1 MDKRLVWVSAGL
13 IFCLGVESAGLQLAL
28 LRVSTEF
35 RLSPMMMGTF
45 ATVQYAAMLIVQPI
59 FGVVSDKLGKKRI
72 ASGGVFV
79 FIIGCLIA
87 SIAGA
92 PLTFM
97 AGVFV
102 VGVGFSVVESMLS
115 AAVTD
120 AFPSKAEQYINLTQ
134 SLFCAGAM
142 LSPIITNWLITEF
155 GFTWRAAFVMA
166 DCGAAALAPF
176 LLTTPFAKPLRGA
189 LSAEDKGFMPFLFAP
204 FILLMLSMFLY
215 GGLETGTASFLDS
228 LFTLGLAAPD
238 TGAYALSLFW
248 LAMMLSRIIFGFSSI
263 NARKI
268 LLWCYAGV
276 AIGLILLA
284 ISQTLSISLL
294 AVGMIG
300 FAMGPLWST
309 LVAFA
314 AKWRPSRS
322 GTAVTLMSAASGS
335 GGALFPLILGTA
347 VEKVSI
353 STAFW
358 ISAFVAF
365 AAVAVSSVYLRKR

>member
-189 LSAEDKGFMPFLFAP
+189 LWPILCCVVGLIPLP
-204 FILLMLSMFLY
+204 ILLMNLHLLRSP
-215 GGLETGTASFLDS
+215 GVTALWL
-228 LFTLGLAAPD
+228 LF
-238 TGAYALSLFW
+238 ALINPFFEEIYWRGYLLFALPFPKW
-248 LAMMLSRIIFGFSSI
+248 LA
-263 NARKI
+263 
-268 LLWCYAGV
+268 V
-276 AIGLILLA
+276 AY
-284 ISQTLSISLL
+284 
-294 AVGMIG
+294 
-300 FAMGPLWST
+300 ST
-309 LVAFA
+309 
-314 AKWRPSRS
+314 
-322 GTAVTLMSAASGS
+322 
-335 GGALFPLILGTA
+335 ALFIASHPLMWGVFSIANRSLMTWASLALMGVVWSLTRLRTDNLRWCVLSHFA
-347 VEKVSI
+347 VDICNLSV
-353 STAFW
+353 
-358 ISAFVAF
+358 FVF
-365 AAVAVSSVYLRKR
+365 LNLYVPPVM